1 MVLVKTQHTEVS
13 LARPLRQTR
22 KNRAVHVSLSQSSI
36 VKQQIAQPKPTEHRP
51 VTRHSAPIPQEAKKK
66 APLSG
71 GAVSMGGL

>member
-22 KNRAVHVSLSQSSI
+22 KNHAVHVSLSQSSI
-36 VKQQIAQPKPTEHRP
+36 VKQQIANPSQTGHRP
-51 VTRHSAPIPQEAKKK
+51 VTRLKAPVPQEAKKK